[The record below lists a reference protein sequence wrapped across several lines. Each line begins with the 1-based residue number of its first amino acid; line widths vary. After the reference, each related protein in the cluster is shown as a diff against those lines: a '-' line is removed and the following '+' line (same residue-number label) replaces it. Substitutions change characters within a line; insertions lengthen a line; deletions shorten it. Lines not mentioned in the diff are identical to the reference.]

1 MSGFQCPY
9 CSMVMPISNDSC
21 RTQKTSFEGSD
32 GYYWN
37 ANNHRV
43 LAPSAVI
50 LEFYKCPNCNEYSI
64 LLGGEGDK
72 VHDINPIS
80 IRPRSLAKQF
90 PDYIPTAIRQD
101 YEEACAIVSLSPKA
115 SATLSRRCLQ
125 GMIRDFWQIRGKKR
139 LVDEIDAL
147 EAKVP
152 ATQWKVLSSLR
163 RIGNIGA
170 HPEAD
175 VNLIID
181 INPNDA
187 QKLISVIELLIKQWY
202 IERYEQEKLYAD
214 ILALDENTKLQ
225 KT

>member
-1 MSGFQCPY
+1 M
-9 CSMVMPISNDSC
+9 
-21 RTQKTSFEGSD
+21 
-32 GYYWN
+32 
-37 ANNHRV
+37 
-43 LAPSAVI
+43 
-50 LEFYKCPNCNEYSI
+50 
-64 LLGGEGDK
+64 
-72 VHDINPIS
+72 
-80 IRPRSLAKQF
+80 
-90 PDYIPTAIRQD
+90 
-101 YEEACAIVSLSPKA
+101 
-115 SATLSRRCLQ
+115 
-125 GMIRDFWQIRGKKR
+125 
-139 LVDEIDAL
+139 VDEIDAL